1 MNSSSDNQSKSE
13 VEQPHKETGIEEV
26 DSQQS
31 KLAKTYKLGSQ
42 APSLIHDKPIRVIK
56 SKKGR
61 HDVTLL
67 WSDFKWL
74 ITLVAVGAV
83 LGWYVGSIL
92 WGIIIGLVVYHIWR
106 LYAVQQFYN
115 WMSKSLTLP
124 PPELSGSLTFLAGR
138 LYESKKQE
146 QMTHQKMMGLIK
158 KIRSSLLALQD
169 AVILLDKDDTLEWWN
184 QAAETLLDLR
194 SEDQGRSILELI
206 NVPEFQDYY
215 TNAISP
221 NEGLRLRSWRDYERF
236 LQCEVTHF
244 GTEKLLIIYDVT
256 RLQHLEQMRKD
267 FVGNVSHEL
276 RTPLTVL
283 MGYIET
289 FSDQPDLDP
298 KWRRGF
304 NLMTQQ
310 TQRMNHIINDLLLLS
325 RLENEESIRS
335 ERVDMPKLLT
345 SIFDDAQAYNKD
357 YGHLIDLHI
366 DSQLD
371 VYGSEVYLNS
381 ALLNLVTNAIKYTP
395 KGGEIRITWH
405 EFKDGCLFS
414 VQDNGIGIASEHID
428 RLTERF
434 YRVDS
439 GRSRSTGGTGL
450 GLAIV
455 KHVIYQHGAKLKIE
469 SEENKGSTFNV
480 FFPSRCIYRG
490 EVEKQ
495 GKDKAIDN
503 CETAIEGNKNSDKN
517 DETATVNET
526 QPDQVQV
533 DQPDRIN

>member
-1 MNSSSDNQSKSE
+1 MSPSKA
-13 VEQPHKETGIEEV
+13 QPVANRE
-26 DSQQS
+26 SPRS
-31 KLAKTYKLGSQ
+31 A
-42 APSLIHDKPIRVIK
+42 
-56 SKKGR
+56 
-61 HDVTLL
+61 LL
-67 WSDFKWL
+67 WSDLKWL
-74 ITLVAVGAV
+74 VTLLL
-83 LGWYVGSIL
+83 LGTAFGYYIIDSVP
-92 WGIIIGLVVYHIWR
+92 WGIILALLLYNLWR
-106 LYAVQQFYN
+106 LYAVQQFYG

-124 PPELSGSLTFLAGR
+124 PPELSGSLTFMANK

-169 AVILLDKDDTLEWWN
+169 AVILLDKDDSLEWWN
-184 QAAETLLDLR
+184 QAAETLLELR
-194 SEDQGRSILELI
+194 SEDQGRSILDLI
-206 NVPEFQDYY
+206 NVPEFTNYY
-215 TNAISP
+215 VNAVSP
-221 NEGLRLRSWRDYERF
+221 NDGVRMRSWRDYERF

-298 KWRRGF
+298 KWQRGF

-310 TQRMNHIINDLLLLS
+310 TVRMNRIINDLLLLS
-325 RLENEESIRS
+325 RLENEESIS
-335 ERVDMPKLLT
+335 TERVDMPKLMT
-345 SIFDDAQAYNKD
+345 SIFDDAQAYNRD

-371 VYGSEVYLNS
+371 VYGSYSYLNS

-395 KGGEIRITWH
+395 KGGVVKITWQ
-405 EFKDGCLFS
+405 ELKEGCLFS
-414 VQDNGIGIASEHID
+414 VQDNGIGIAPEHLD

-455 KHVIYQHGAKLKIE
+455 KHVLYQHGAKLKVE
-469 SEENKGSTFNV
+469 SQEGKGSTFSV
-480 FFPSRCIYRG
+480 FFPARRIYR
-490 EVEKQ
+490 EKTENTKKK
-495 GKDKAIDN
+495 GVPELTNKTDIDDSIEGSADEAIDT
-503 CETAIEGNKNSDKN
+503 E
-517 DETATVNET
+517 
-526 QPDQVQV
+526 QPLLLEA
-533 DQPDRIN
+533 PKKSAE

>member
-1 MNSSSDNQSKSE
+1 MSSSPDHPSKSE
-13 VEQPHKETGIEEV
+13 AGNLEASTLETDKREMASAESTTPIPESSQPVTVVKDNT
-26 DSQQS
+26 
-31 KLAKTYKLGSQ
+31 Q
-42 APSLIHDKPIRVIK
+42 APNLLYQKPAKPAR
-56 SKKGR
+56 KKKER
-61 HDVTLL
+61 HGTILF

-74 ITLVAVGAV
+74 ITLILSGMGLGA
-83 LGWYVGSIL
+83 YFGSVL
-92 WGIIIGLVVYHIWR
+92 WGIIAGLLVYHAWR

-124 PPELSGSLTFLAGR
+124 PPELSGSLTFMANQ
-138 LYESKKQE
+138 LYDSKKQE
-146 QMTHQKMMGLIK
+146 QMTHQKMMSLIK

-184 QAAETLLDLR
+184 QSAETLLALR
-194 SEDQGRSILELI
+194 SEDQGRSILDLI
-206 NVPEFQDYY
+206 DVPEFQNYY
-215 TNAISP
+215 INEISP

-276 RTPLTVL
+276 RTPLTVI

-289 FSDQPDLDP
+289 FSDQSDLDP

-310 TQRMNHIINDLLLLS
+310 TERMNRIINDLLLLS
-325 RLENEESIRS
+325 RLENEESIRT
-335 ERVDMPKLLT
+335 ERVDMPKLMT

-357 YGHLIDLHI
+357 FGHLIDLHI

-395 KGGEIRITWH
+395 KGGEIRINWQ
-405 EFKDGCLFS
+405 EVKGGCSFL

-455 KHVIYQHGAKLKIE
+455 KHVLYQHGAKLTIQ
-469 SEENKGSTFNV
+469 SEENKGSTFTV
-480 FFPSRCIYRG
+480 FFPDRCIYK
-490 EVEKQ
+490 EEKSS
-495 GKDKAIDN
+495 
-503 CETAIEGNKNSDKN
+503 NSDKN
-517 DETATVNET
+517 LPKELTKAIENKSHKTK
-526 QPDQVQV
+526 
-533 DQPDRIN
+533 

>member
-1 MNSSSDNQSKSE
+1 MTPSKDPKKQINDIENDSSINLAE
-13 VEQPHKETGIEEV
+13 PPVIEE
-26 DSQQS
+26 QS
-31 KLAKTYKLGSQ
+31 SEEGTTN
-42 APSLIHDKPIRVIK
+42 APSLMPKENRAANQKRREDSVKH
-56 SKKGR
+56 GT
-61 HDVTLL
+61 TLF

-74 ITLVAVGAV
+74 ITLMVGGAA
-83 LGWYVGSIL
+83 LGVYMGSL
-92 WGIIIGLVVYHIWR
+92 PWGIVVGLVLYYVWR

-115 WMSKSLTLP
+115 WMSRSLTLP
-124 PPELSGSLTFLAGR
+124 PPDFSGSLTFMANQ

-169 AVILLDKDDTLEWWN
+169 AVILLDENDGLEWWN

-194 SEDQGRSILELI
+194 SEDQGRSILDLI
-206 NVPEFQDYY
+206 DVPQFQEYY
-215 TNAISP
+215 VTASSP
-221 NEGLRLRSWRDYERF
+221 NDGVRLRSWRNYERF

-304 NLMTQQ
+304 NLMMQQ
-310 TQRMNHIINDLLLLS
+310 TGRMNRIINDLLLLS
-325 RLENEESIRS
+325 RLENEERIKE
-335 ERVDMPKLLT
+335 ERIDMPRLLT
-345 SIFDDAQAYNKD
+345 SIFDDAQAYNKE
-357 YGHLIDLHI
+357 YGHVIDLHI
-366 DSQLD
+366 DSQRD
-371 VYGSEVYLNS
+371 VYGSEIYLNS

-395 KGGEIRITWH
+395 KGGEVSISWQDV
-405 EFKDGCLFS
+405 KGGCLFS
-414 VQDNGIGIASEHID
+414 VYDNGIGIAEEHID

-439 GRSRSTGGTGL
+439 GRSRATGGTGL

-455 KHVIYQHGAKLKIE
+455 KHVLYQHEAKLTIE
-469 SEENKGSTFNV
+469 STEGKGSTFNV
-480 FFPSRCIYRG
+480 FFPKRRIYRSNAKL
-490 EVEKQ
+490 E
-495 GKDKAIDN
+495 
-503 CETAIEGNKNSDKN
+503 NKS
-517 DETATVNET
+517 
-526 QPDQVQV
+526 
-533 DQPDRIN
+533 

>member
-1 MNSSSDNQSKSE
+1 MSPSPERPSNSETDEREQSI
-13 VEQPHKETGIEEV
+13 G
-26 DSQQS
+26 SQQTVTGDAS
-31 KLAKTYKLGSQ
+31 KPKLEGSAKKKFQVFNLLYDQPVKV
-42 APSLIHDKPIRVIK
+42 AKPNQ
-56 SKKGR
+56 GR
-61 HDVTLL
+61 HAITLF

-74 ITLVAVGAV
+74 LTLVIAGASF
-83 LGWYVGSIL
+83 GWYIHSVL
-92 WGIIIGLVVYHIWR
+92 WGVIAGLLVYHAWR
-106 LYAVQQFYN
+106 LYAVQQFHN

-124 PPELSGSLTFLAGR
+124 PPELSGSLTFMANK
-138 LYESKKQE
+138 LYDSKKQE

-184 QAAETLLDLR
+184 QAAETLLNLR
-194 SEDQGRSILELI
+194 SEDQGRSILDLI
-206 NVPEFQDYY
+206 DVPEFQDYY
-215 TNAISP
+215 INAISP
-221 NEGLRLRSWRDYERF
+221 NEGLRLRSWQDYERF

-289 FSDQPDLDP
+289 FSDQPDIDP

-310 TQRMNHIINDLLLLS
+310 TQRMNRIINDLLLLS
-325 RLENEESIRS
+325 RLENEESIQTQ
-335 ERVDMPKLLT
+335 RVDMPKLMT

-371 VYGSEVYLNS
+371 VYGSDVYLNS
-381 ALLNLVTNAIKYTP
+381 ALLNLVINAIKYTP
-395 KGGEIRITWH
+395 KGGEIKITWQ
-405 EFKDGCLFS
+405 EVKDGCLFS

-469 SEENKGSTFNV
+469 SEENKGSTFSV
-480 FFPSRCIYRG
+480 FFPNRCVYREEHNKVG
-490 EVEKQ
+490 QK
-495 GKDKAIDN
+495 KSAKAI
-503 CETAIEGNKNSDKN
+503 
-517 DETATVNET
+517 ATKAEPLPLKPN
-526 QPDQVQV
+526 Q
-533 DQPDRIN
+533 RH

>member
-1 MNSSSDNQSKSE
+1 MSPSKT
-13 VEQPHKETGIEEV
+13 QPVANRE
-26 DSQQS
+26 SPRS
-31 KLAKTYKLGSQ
+31 A
-42 APSLIHDKPIRVIK
+42 
-56 SKKGR
+56 
-61 HDVTLL
+61 LL
-67 WSDFKWL
+67 WSDLKWL
-74 ITLVAVGAV
+74 VTLIL
-83 LGWYVGSIL
+83 LGTAFGYYIIDSVP
-92 WGIIIGLVVYHIWR
+92 WGIILALLLYNLWR
-106 LYAVQQFYN
+106 LYAVQQFYG

-124 PPELSGSLTFLAGR
+124 PPELSGSLTFMANK

-169 AVILLDKDDTLEWWN
+169 AVILLDKDDSLEWWN
-184 QAAETLLDLR
+184 QAAETLLELR
-194 SEDQGRSILELI
+194 SEDQGRSILDLI
-206 NVPEFQDYY
+206 NVPEFTNYY
-215 TNAISP
+215 VNAVSP
-221 NEGLRLRSWRDYERF
+221 NDGVRMRSWRDYERF

-298 KWRRGF
+298 KWQRGF

-310 TQRMNHIINDLLLLS
+310 TVRMNRIINDLLLLS
-325 RLENEESIRS
+325 RLENEESIS
-335 ERVDMPKLLT
+335 TERVDMPKLMT
-345 SIFDDAQAYNKD
+345 SIFDDAQAYNRD

-371 VYGSEVYLNS
+371 VYGSYSYLNS

-395 KGGEIRITWH
+395 KGGVVKITWQ
-405 EFKDGCLFS
+405 ELKEGCLFS
-414 VQDNGIGIASEHID
+414 VQDNGIGIAPEHLD

-455 KHVIYQHGAKLKIE
+455 KHVLYQHGAKLKVE
-469 SEENKGSTFNV
+469 SQEGKGSTFSV
-480 FFPSRCIYRG
+480 FFPARRIYR
-490 EVEKQ
+490 EKTENTKKK
-495 GKDKAIDN
+495 GVPELTNKTDIDD
-503 CETAIEGNKNSDKN
+503 AIEGSADDAIDTEQPLLLEAPNKSA
-517 DETATVNET
+517 E
-526 QPDQVQV
+526 
-533 DQPDRIN
+533 

>member
-1 MNSSSDNQSKSE
+1 MSPSKT
-13 VEQPHKETGIEEV
+13 QPVASNENPR
-26 DSQQS
+26 S
-31 KLAKTYKLGSQ
+31 A
-42 APSLIHDKPIRVIK
+42 
-56 SKKGR
+56 
-61 HDVTLL
+61 LL

-74 ITLVAVGAV
+74 VTLTL
-83 LGWYVGSIL
+83 LGTAFGYYVIDSVP
-92 WGIIIGLVVYHIWR
+92 WGIILALLLYNLWR
-106 LYAVQQFYN
+106 LYAVQQFYG

-124 PPELSGSLTFLAGR
+124 PPELSGSLTFMANK
-138 LYESKKQE
+138 LYDSKKQE
-146 QMTHQKMMGLIK
+146 QMTHQKMMGLVK

-169 AVILLDKDDTLEWWN
+169 AVILLDKEDTIEWWN

-206 NVPEFQDYY
+206 DVPEFTNYY
-215 TNAISP
+215 VNAVSP
-221 NEGLRLRSWRDYERF
+221 NDGVRMRSWRDYERF

-244 GTEKLLIIYDVT
+244 GNEKLLIIYDVT

-298 KWRRGF
+298 KWQRGF
-304 NLMTQQ
+304 KLMTQQ

-325 RLENEESIRS
+325 RLENEESIKT
-335 ERVDMPKLLT
+335 ERVDMTKMMT
-345 SIFDDAQAYNKD
+345 SIFDDAQAYNRD
-357 YGHLIDLHI
+357 YGHLIELHI

-371 VYGSEVYLNS
+371 VYGSYGYLNS

-395 KGGEIRITWH
+395 KGGVVSITWQ
-405 EFKDGCLFS
+405 EVRGGCLFS
-414 VQDNGIGIASEHID
+414 VQDNGIGIASEHLE

-455 KHVIYQHGAKLKIE
+455 KHVLYQHGAKLKVE
-469 SEENKGSTFNV
+469 SDENKGSTFSV
-480 FFPSRCIYRG
+480 FFPERCVYR
-490 EVEKQ
+490 EQTEKAAKKEGQ
-495 GKDKAIDN
+495 QIADSSDAIDDSIY
-503 CETAIEGNKNSDKN
+503 EPTDDDDDN
-517 DETATVNET
+517 DDTTDTE
-526 QPDQVQV
+526 QPLLLDGPQQSAK
-533 DQPDRIN
+533 

>member
-1 MNSSSDNQSKSE
+1 MSPSNRQPATNSESPRSALLWPDLKW
-13 VEQPHKETGIEEV
+13 
-26 DSQQS
+26 
-31 KLAKTYKLGSQ
+31 L
-42 APSLIHDKPIRVIK
+42 
-56 SKKGR
+56 
-61 HDVTLL
+61 VTL
-67 WSDFKWL
+67 
-74 ITLVAVGAV
+74 TLLGTV
-83 LGWYVGSIL
+83 LGHYFLNSVP
-92 WGIIIGLVVYHIWR
+92 WGIIVALLLYNLWR
-106 LYAVQQFYN
+106 LYAVQQFYG
-115 WMSKSLTLP
+115 WMTKSLTLP
-124 PPELSGSLTFLAGR
+124 PPELSGSLTFMANK

-169 AVILLDKDDTLEWWN
+169 AVILLDKEDSLEWWN

-194 SEDQGRSILELI
+194 SEDQGRSILDLI
-206 NVPEFQDYY
+206 NLPEFTNYY
-215 TNAISP
+215 VDAVSP
-221 NEGLRLRSWRDYERF
+221 NDGVRMRSWRDYERF

-244 GTEKLLIIYDVT
+244 GNEKLLIIYDVT

-298 KWRRGF
+298 KWQRGF
-304 NLMTQQ
+304 SLMTQQ

-325 RLENEESIRS
+325 RLENEESINI
-335 ERVDMPKLLT
+335 ERVDMPKLMT
-345 SIFDDAQAYNKD
+345 SIFDDAQAYNRD

-371 VYGSEVYLNS
+371 VYGSYGYLNS

-395 KGGEIRITWH
+395 KGGVVKITWQ
-405 EFKDGCLFS
+405 EVREGCLFS
-414 VQDNGIGIASEHID
+414 VQDNGIGIAPEHLE

-455 KHVIYQHGAKLKIE
+455 KHVLYQHGAKLKVE
-469 SEENKGSTFNV
+469 SQEGKGSTFSV
-480 FFPSRCIYRG
+480 FFPARCIYR
-490 EVEKQ
+490 EKAESTKKKGRQ
-495 GKDKAIDN
+495 KVTHNTDAIDDSVDDSADD
-503 CETAIEGNKNSDKN
+503 AIDAE
-517 DETATVNET
+517 
-526 QPDQVQV
+526 QPLLLEA
-533 DQPDRIN
+533 PEKLAE

>member
-1 MNSSSDNQSKSE
+1 MPELIERDMKPTSDTASKTEAEHSDKITETLLSDSDSVILDVPNKKTNLSSN
-13 VEQPHKETGIEEV
+13 
-26 DSQQS
+26 
-31 KLAKTYKLGSQ
+31 
-42 APSLIHDKPIRVIK
+42 LIHHKSPRNPKP
-56 SKKGR
+56 KKRR
-61 HDVTLL
+61 HGATLF

-74 ITLVAVGAV
+74 LVLLAVGIS
-83 LGWYVGSIL
+83 LGWYIGSVT
-92 WGIIIGLVVYHIWR
+92 WGVIIGLVVYHIWR

-115 WMSKSLTLP
+115 WMSRSLTLP
-124 PPELSGSLTFLAGR
+124 PPELSGSLTFIANQ
-138 LYESKKQE
+138 LYDSKKQE
-146 QMTHQKMMGLIK
+146 QMTHQKMMSLIK

-169 AVILLDKDDTLEWWN
+169 AVILLDKEDTLEWWN

-194 SEDQGRSILELI
+194 SEDQGRNILDLI
-206 NVPEFQDYY
+206 DVPEFEDYY
-215 TNAISP
+215 VNAISP
-221 NEGLRLRSWRDYERF
+221 NDGLRLRSWRDYERF

-298 KWRRGF
+298 KWQRGF

-325 RLENEESIRS
+325 RLENEESIKA
-335 ERVDMPKLLT
+335 ERVDMPKLMT

-366 DSQLD
+366 DSQLN

-395 KGGEIRITWH
+395 KGGEISITWQ
-405 EFKDGCLFS
+405 ETKEGCLFS
-414 VQDNGIGIASEHID
+414 VQDNGIGIASEHLE

-455 KHVIYQHGAKLKIE
+455 KHVIYQHGAKLLIE

-480 FFPSRCIYRG
+480 LFPKRCIYR
-490 EVEKQ
+490 EQSEMENKV
-495 GKDKAIDN
+495 KDKTTEI
-503 CETAIEGNKNSDKN
+503 NSSEDK
-517 DETATVNET
+517 
-526 QPDQVQV
+526 P
-533 DQPDRIN
+533 RS

>member
-1 MNSSSDNQSKSE
+1 MSPSKT
-13 VEQPHKETGIEEV
+13 QPVANRE
-26 DSQQS
+26 SPRS
-31 KLAKTYKLGSQ
+31 A
-42 APSLIHDKPIRVIK
+42 
-56 SKKGR
+56 
-61 HDVTLL
+61 LL
-67 WSDFKWL
+67 WSDLKWL
-74 ITLVAVGAV
+74 VTLLL
-83 LGWYVGSIL
+83 LGTAFGYYIIDSVP
-92 WGIIIGLVVYHIWR
+92 WGIILALLLYNLWR
-106 LYAVQQFYN
+106 LYAVQQFYG

-124 PPELSGSLTFLAGR
+124 PPELSGSLTFMANK

-169 AVILLDKDDTLEWWN
+169 AVILLDKDDSLEWWN
-184 QAAETLLDLR
+184 QAAETLLELR
-194 SEDQGRSILELI
+194 SEDQGRSILDLI
-206 NVPEFQDYY
+206 NVPEFTNYY
-215 TNAISP
+215 VNAVSP
-221 NEGLRLRSWRDYERF
+221 NDGVRMRSWRDYERF

-298 KWRRGF
+298 KWQRGF

-310 TQRMNHIINDLLLLS
+310 TVRMNRIINDLLLLS
-325 RLENEESIRS
+325 RLENEESIS
-335 ERVDMPKLLT
+335 TERVDMPKLMT
-345 SIFDDAQAYNKD
+345 SIFDDAQAYNRD

-371 VYGSEVYLNS
+371 VYGSYSYLNS

-395 KGGEIRITWH
+395 KGGVVKITWQ
-405 EFKDGCLFS
+405 ELKEGCLFS
-414 VQDNGIGIASEHID
+414 VQDNGIGIAPEHLD

-455 KHVIYQHGAKLKIE
+455 KHVLYQHGAKLKVE
-469 SEENKGSTFNV
+469 SQEGKGSTFSV
-480 FFPSRCIYRG
+480 FFPARRIYR
-490 EVEKQ
+490 EKTENTKKK
-495 GKDKAIDN
+495 GVPELTNKTDIDDAIDT
-503 CETAIEGNKNSDKN
+503 EQPLLLEAPKNSA
-517 DETATVNET
+517 E
-526 QPDQVQV
+526 
-533 DQPDRIN
+533 

>member
-1 MNSSSDNQSKSE
+1 MTPSKDPKKQINDIENDSSINLAE
-13 VEQPHKETGIEEV
+13 PPVIEE
-26 DSQQS
+26 QS
-31 KLAKTYKLGSQ
+31 SEEGTTN
-42 APSLIHDKPIRVIK
+42 APSLMPKENRAANQK
-56 SKKGR
+56 R
-61 HDVTLL
+61 HEDSVKHGTTLF

-74 ITLVAVGAV
+74 ITLMVGGAA
-83 LGWYVGSIL
+83 LGVYMGSL
-92 WGIIIGLVVYHIWR
+92 PWGIVVGLVLYYVWR

-115 WMSKSLTLP
+115 WMSRSLTLP
-124 PPELSGSLTFLAGR
+124 PPDFSGSLTFMANQ

-169 AVILLDKDDTLEWWN
+169 AVILLDENDGLEWWN

-194 SEDQGRSILELI
+194 SEDQGRSILDLI
-206 NVPEFQDYY
+206 DVPQFQEYY
-215 TNAISP
+215 VTASSP
-221 NEGLRLRSWRDYERF
+221 NEGVRLRSWRNYERF

-304 NLMTQQ
+304 NLMMQQ
-310 TQRMNHIINDLLLLS
+310 TGRMNRIINDLLLLS
-325 RLENEESIRS
+325 RLENEERIKE
-335 ERVDMPKLLT
+335 ERIDMPRLLT
-345 SIFDDAQAYNKD
+345 SIFDDAQVYNKE
-357 YGHLIDLHI
+357 YGHVIDLHI
-366 DSQLD
+366 DSQRD
-371 VYGSEVYLNS
+371 VYGSEIYLNS

-395 KGGEIRITWH
+395 KGGEVSISWQDV
-405 EFKDGCLFS
+405 KGGCLFS
-414 VQDNGIGIASEHID
+414 VYDNGIGIAEEHID

-439 GRSRSTGGTGL
+439 GRSRATGGTGL

-455 KHVIYQHGAKLKIE
+455 KHVLYQHEAKLTIE
-469 SEENKGSTFNV
+469 STEGKGSTFNV
-480 FFPSRCIYRG
+480 FFPKRRIYRSNAKL
-490 EVEKQ
+490 E
-495 GKDKAIDN
+495 
-503 CETAIEGNKNSDKN
+503 NKS
-517 DETATVNET
+517 
-526 QPDQVQV
+526 
-533 DQPDRIN
+533 

>member
-1 MNSSSDNQSKSE
+1 MSPSKRQPATSSESPRS
-13 VEQPHKETGIEEV
+13 
-26 DSQQS
+26 
-31 KLAKTYKLGSQ
+31 A
-42 APSLIHDKPIRVIK
+42 
-56 SKKGR
+56 
-61 HDVTLL
+61 LL
-67 WSDFKWL
+67 WSDLKWL
-74 ITLVAVGAV
+74 VTLTLLGTV
-83 LGWYVGSIL
+83 LGHYFLNSVP
-92 WGIIIGLVVYHIWR
+92 WGIIVALLLYNLWR
-106 LYAVQQFYN
+106 LYAVQQFYG
-115 WMSKSLTLP
+115 WMTKSLTLP
-124 PPELSGSLTFLAGR
+124 PPELSGSLTFMANK

-169 AVILLDKDDTLEWWN
+169 AVILLDKEDSLEWWN

-194 SEDQGRSILELI
+194 SEDQGRSILDLI
-206 NVPEFQDYY
+206 NLPEFTNYY
-215 TNAISP
+215 VDAVSP
-221 NEGLRLRSWRDYERF
+221 NDGVRMRSWRDYERF

-244 GTEKLLIIYDVT
+244 GNEKLLIIYDVT

-298 KWRRGF
+298 KWQRGF
-304 NLMTQQ
+304 SLMTQQ

-325 RLENEESIRS
+325 RLENEESINI
-335 ERVDMPKLLT
+335 ERVDMPKLMT
-345 SIFDDAQAYNKD
+345 SIFDDAQAYNRD

-371 VYGSEVYLNS
+371 VYGSYGYLNS

-395 KGGEIRITWH
+395 KGGVVKITWQ
-405 EFKDGCLFS
+405 EVREGCLFS
-414 VQDNGIGIASEHID
+414 VQDNGIGIAPEHLE

-455 KHVIYQHGAKLKIE
+455 KHVLYQHGAKLKVE
-469 SEENKGSTFNV
+469 SQEGKGSTFSV
-480 FFPSRCIYRG
+480 FFPARCVYQ
-490 EVEKQ
+490 EKAENTKKKGRQ
-495 GKDKAIDN
+495 KVTHNTDSIDDSIGDSADDAIDT
-503 CETAIEGNKNSDKN
+503 E
-517 DETATVNET
+517 
-526 QPDQVQV
+526 QPLLLEASKKLAE
-533 DQPDRIN
+533 

>member
-1 MNSSSDNQSKSE
+1 MSSSSD
-13 VEQPHKETGIEEV
+13 HKLNPVTDTRPSATERATRSTAAG
-26 DSQQS
+26 
-31 KLAKTYKLGSQ
+31 KLAELTNSMSQ
-42 APSLIHDKPIRVIK
+42 APSLLADKPNKTKNKIK
-56 SKKGR
+56 ENHGA
-61 HDVTLL
+61 TLF

-74 ITLVAVGAV
+74 MI
-83 LGWYVGSIL
+83 SIL
-92 WGIIIGLVVYHIWR
+92 AGVGIGGYLGEVLWGVIAGLLAYHFWR
-106 LYAVQQFYN
+106 LYAVQQFYK
-115 WMSKSLTLP
+115 WMRHSLTLP
-124 PPELSGSLTFLAGR
+124 PPELSGSLTFVANQ

-169 AVILLDKDDTLEWWN
+169 AVILLDKDDALEWWN
-184 QAAETLLDLR
+184 QAAETLLRLR

-206 NVPEFQDYY
+206 NVAEFQDYY
-215 TNAISP
+215 KNAVSP
-221 NEGLRLRSWRDYERF
+221 NDGVRLRSWRDNERF

-244 GTEKLLIIYDVT
+244 GNEKLLIIYDVT

-289 FSDQPDLDP
+289 FSDQPNIDP

-304 NLMTQQ
+304 KLMSQQ
-310 TQRMNHIINDLLLLS
+310 TDRMNIIINDLLLLS
-325 RLENEESIRS
+325 RIENEESIQA
-335 ERVDMPKLLT
+335 ERVDMPKLMT
-345 SIFDDAQAYNKD
+345 SIFDDAQAYNRD

-371 VYGSEVYLNS
+371 VYGSYVYLNS

-395 KGGEIRITWH
+395 PGGEIVITWQ
-405 EFKDGCLFS
+405 EVKEGCLFS
-414 VQDNGIGIASEHID
+414 VQDNGIGIASEHLQ

-455 KHVIYQHGAKLKIE
+455 KHVLYQHDAILNIE
-469 SEENKGSTFNV
+469 SEENKGSTFSV
-480 FFPSRCIYRG
+480 FFPARCVYQ
-490 EVEKQ
+490 EKKEKKVVK
-495 GKDKAIDN
+495 GSHKVKEAKRID
-503 CETAIEGNKNSDKN
+503 AAK
-517 DETATVNET
+517 TVNL
-526 QPDQVQV
+526 PS
-533 DQPDRIN
+533 NL